1 MSKIIINEFFRGGA
15 FENDRDGKNDEYI
28 ELLLLEDLTADQL
41 DEFYVGTRQD
51 IDGKGT
57 FRRTRHYKFQNSDN
71 IAPVFRKGSLITVA
85 GSTAGV
91 NSDLSYNPEA
101 GDWSI
106 VLRTDNDLANQ
117 LLLTSPGNVPNINGN
132 GIWVDTAI
140 PPNAPTDAG
149 DFIADWNAPWNTTTD
164 PVKFRDADGAWKA
177 GAVTTAT
184 IGTGNNEDNQAEIDA
199 LRAAAG
205 FGRRSPGGGDTTEPL
220 PPVMRLMNG
229 GSAVADGTT
238 DALDFSG
245 EVGDRISRTFRVFND
260 GELAL
265 EILRVVTPAGMGVE
279 FSRRT
284 IPGQQAA
291 VVDIFLDGVEPGFF
305 SNHIVIYTNEGIF
318 NVPFEGVI
326 AEPVATNPVDL
337 EALPMPR
344 SALDATPW
352 VGSEQGDRHL
362 GNDGG
367 QNMQGLAGDDTLF
380 GNRGADLLDGGAGN
394 DWLYGGQG
402 DDWLT
407 GGTGDDW
414 LWGDLGNDTLTG
426 GAGSDQFVTTGGAE
440 AGTDLILDYQP
451 GVDRLVFD
459 QSLDLATLSVIADG
473 ADALIQSPGQT
484 LFRLA
489 NTATSDI
496 TATDWVSADLS
507 SIIV

>member
-1 MSKIIINEFFRGGA
+1 
-15 FENDRDGKNDEYI
+15 
-28 ELLLLEDLTADQL
+28 
-41 DEFYVGTRQD
+41 
-51 IDGKGT
+51 
-57 FRRTRHYKFQNSDN
+57 
-71 IAPVFRKGSLITVA
+71 
-85 GSTAGV
+85 
-91 NSDLSYNPEA
+91 
-101 GDWSI
+101 
-106 VLRTDNDLANQ
+106 
-117 LLLTSPGNVPNINGN
+117 
-132 GIWVDTAI
+132 
-140 PPNAPTDAG
+140 
-149 DFIADWNAPWNTTTD
+149 
-164 PVKFRDADGAWKA
+164 
-177 GAVTTAT
+177 
-184 IGTGNNEDNQAEIDA
+184 
-199 LRAAAG
+199 
-205 FGRRSPGGGDTTEPL
+205 
-220 PPVMRLMNG
+220 MRFMNG
-229 GSAVADGTT
+229 GSVVADGTT

-245 EVGDRISRTFRVFND
+245 EVGDRIRRTFQVFND

-265 EILRVVTPAGMGVE
+265 EILQVVTPAGMGVE

-305 SNHIVIYTNEGIF
+305 SNHIVIYTNGGIF

-337 EALPMPR
+337 EASPMPR

>member
-1 MSKIIINEFFRGGA
+1 MSKIIINEFFRGDTLA
-15 FENDRDGKNDEYI
+15 SDEYI

-41 DEFYVGTRQD
+41 DEFYVGTRK
-51 IDGKGT
+51 DGA
-57 FRRTRHYKFQNSDN
+57 RTRHYKFQNSDN
-71 IAPVFRKGSLITVA
+71 IAPVFRQGSLITVA

-149 DFIADWNAPWNTTTD
+149 DVIEDGKNDLLKTIEN
-164 PVKFRDADGAWKA
+164 PVKARGADGAWTA

-205 FGRRSPGGGDTTEPL
+205 FGRRSPGNGDTTEPL
-220 PPVMRLMNG
+220 PPVMRFMNG

-245 EVGDRISRTFRVFND
+245 EVGDRIRRTFRVFND

-337 EALPMPR
+337 EASPMPR

-380 GNRGADLLDGGAGN
+380 GNQGADLLDGGVGN

-407 GGTGDDW
+407 GGNGDDW
-414 LWGDLGNDTLTG
+414 LCGDLGNDTLTG
-426 GAGSDQFVTTGGAE
+426 GAGSDQFATTGGAE

-496 TATDWVSADLS
+496 TATDWISTDLS